1 MKLTNLENVIKELN
15 SSTSYEFEGKIET
28 LESPYH
34 FVYEIENKRIKIY
47 DRNENFNI
55 DCDEEHNAMVYECA
69 EEFGFEY
76 ETPKSIIE
84 EITKKLEIA
93 LKKDLHYS
101 VYLEW
106 NDSVVMY
113 VCK

>member
-1 MKLTNLENVIKELN
+1 
-15 SSTSYEFEGKIET
+15 
-28 LESPYH
+28 
-34 FVYEIENKRIKIY
+34 
-47 DRNENFNI
+47 
-55 DCDEEHNAMVYECA
+55 MVYECA